1 MQPTL
6 PARFV
11 WMGRANSKPSSLQLR
26 DEHLRSP
33 CHAAEE
39 AKQPHAA
46 PEPAQTCWEAGEH
59 GRMQADWAVPLPGPC
74 PSIPAAL
81 ARPLGRPGHPGSHQ
95 APQRCPPH
103 RPINLLLGEQA
114 RPFVC
119 QDRPSVSSAAPC
131 ASALLLNL
139 QTFAFFPPRTRTPCV
154 QQSLPSPAAEVLSKT
169 GPGQHSLPSWA
180 QTPPSAHG
188 HGTSPRTLP
197 GPSLAAC
204 HPRGSP
210 HRVPSAHQAPQQGQG
225 SAPPHKQ
232 PQPRVPFAA
241 QGAGARLPV
250 FPRATFA
257 TLKPN

>member
-46 PEPAQTCWEAGEH
+46 PEPAQTCWEAGQH

-131 ASALLLNL
+131 ASVLLLNL
-139 QTFAFFPPRTRTPCV
+139 QTFAFFPPGLAHPVCSRACPAPLPRSFPKWDQASTRSPAGRRPHRQHTDTAPRHGHCRGHP
-154 QQSLPSPAAEVLSKT
+154 SLPATPEGHPTVSPLHTRPRSMSRAQHHPTSSPS
-169 GPGQHSLPSWA
+169 PGYRLQPKAQEPDCPSS
-180 QTPPSAHG
+180 QEPPSLH
-188 HGTSPRTLP
+188 
-197 GPSLAAC
+197 
-204 HPRGSP
+204 
-210 HRVPSAHQAPQQGQG
+210 
-225 SAPPHKQ
+225 
-232 PQPRVPFAA
+232 
-241 QGAGARLPV
+241 
-250 FPRATFA
+250 
-257 TLKPN
+257 